1 MSTVRQGRTGT
12 GRQVRKAPRWIRV
25 ANLSVM
31 TDIFLVL
38 AVTTIVVTRSYLSA
52 TGFPQVGGNG
62 LHVSH
67 MLWGGLLMTIALF
80 VGILTIGRWTR
91 VPMAVIG
98 GIGFGLFVDE
108 VGKFITSD
116 NNYFFKPTFALIYIV
131 LIALYFLMKELL
143 APRPLKPY
151 ESVLNAIDFLPEA
164 ALGRLT
170 AAQKKRALY
179 RLESAGDEPM
189 AAEIRTLLENIEP
202 VPSNRWLEAIRR
214 WYRERREMAGTSAAL
229 KIWFSLQ
236 IVLLLAEVVV
246 VTLFVK
252 SAWDAQDSDRLGR
265 FAGDSVGLSAI
276 MAITVVTTLVSIFLT
291 SIAIRRLRKQGLHRA
306 YRAFENSL
314 LLSIFVTQV
323 LAFFESWAVAVVALL
338 IAVPSW
344 AFLRLLIDEEGG
356 VEADAALAKS

>member
-1 MSTVRQGRTGT
+1 MTAERQERAETGS
-12 GRQVRKAPRWIRV
+12 RVRKAPRWVRV

-31 TDIFLVL
+31 TDIFLVA
-38 AVTTIVVTRSYLSA
+38 AVTTIVLTRSYLA
-52 TGFPQVGGNG
+52 AAGFPQVGGNG

-80 VGILTIGRWTR
+80 VAILTFGRWTR
-91 VPMAVIG
+91 VPIAVLG

-116 NNYFFKPTFALIYIV
+116 NDYFFKPTFALIYVV
-131 LIALYFLMKELL
+131 LIGLYFLIKELL
-143 APRPLKPY
+143 SPRPLKPY
-151 ESVLNAIDFLPEA
+151 EYVLNAIDFLPEA

-170 AAQKKRALY
+170 SAQKTRALY
-179 RLESAGDEPM
+179 RLEAAGDEPM
-189 AAEIRTLLENIEP
+189 AAEIRALLESIEP
-202 VPSNRWLEAIRR
+202 VPSNHWLEAIRC
-214 WYRERREMAGTSAAL
+214 WYRERRELPGTPTVL
-229 KIWFSLQ
+229 TLWFSLQ

-246 VTLFVK
+246 VTLFVQN
-252 SAWDAQDSDRLGR
+252 AWDAQDSDGLGR

-276 MAITVVTTLVSIFLT
+276 MGITAVTTLLSIALT
-291 SIAIRRLRKQGLHRA
+291 GIAIRRLRKQGLHPA

-323 LAFFESWAVAVVALL
+323 LAFFESWAIAVVALL

-356 VEADAALAKS
+356 VEADAALAKR